1 MRRALVPTRPTRP
14 ATRTIALP
22 FRADSESA
30 HDTGTPGR
38 LKSSSMWQDD
48 NHAESIPSRGRDF
61 RTTRWSVVLA
71 AGRRSSPGSTKALS
85 SLCETYWYPLYAYV
99 RRRVADV
106 NEARDLTQA
115 FFAELLEKNYVG
127 SATPERGRFRAFLLT
142 ALKHFLSKEWDK
154 AKAQKRGGGR
164 ASIPLDFES
173 ADSRYCIEPQSG
185 LTAEQL
191 YDRQWAVTLLGQI
204 MQRLENEFVRAGK
217 AKQFEGLKA
226 FIIGEHSETTYSD
239 VAAKLKMTEAA
250 AKMAAHRMRRRY
262 RELLR
267 DEIAQTVGGPDEVD
281 DEIRNLFTTL
291 EL

>member
-1 MRRALVPTRPTRP
+1 M
-14 ATRTIALP
+14 
-22 FRADSESA
+22 S
-30 HDTGTPGR
+30 
-38 LKSSSMWQDD
+38 QDD
-48 NHAESIPSRGRDF
+48 NNAESIPSSGRDF

-71 AGRRSSPGSTKALS
+71 AGRRSSPGSTKALT

-99 RRRVADV
+99 RRRVPDV

-142 ALKHFLSKEWDK
+142 ALKHFLSKQWDK

-164 ASIPLDFES
+164 APIPLDFES
-173 ADSRYCIEPQSG
+173 ADSRYSIEPPSG
-185 LTAEQL
+185 RTAEQL
-191 YDRQWAVTLLGQI
+191 YERQWAVTLLGQI
-204 MQRLENEFVRAGK
+204 MERLENELVRAGK
-217 AKQFEGLKA
+217 AQQFEGLKA

-239 VAAKLKMTEAA
+239 VAAKLQITEAA

-267 DEIAQTVGGPDEVD
+267 DEIAQTVAGPDEVD